1 MEAEYILSIANVSA
15 NTTGPIALIAVSS
28 LSSGLSIE
36 KSLTG
41 IHRFIAEWEIN
52 YFRQDQ
58 LISSFEKKILW
69 MKLRIIIYPAKC
81 GW

>member
-58 LISSFEKKILW
+58 LISSFEIKILW